1 MCIRDRSKTNKSTIS
16 SQPKIP
22 LQKSQ
27 SPEKTASEKTN
38 ESTKTIIKKPKL
50 KSEPVAK
57 TVIPFLDK
65 SQSFLSNNFGKK
77 LPDLDWVGISK
88 WSFGITAGIVS
99 NPFDQDQNG
108 TALGAKIGLTTKYQ
122 FKEKLALNA
131 DLIYFYRTGTYQP
144 VDSVFEV
151 TGYSFGRSTYRF
163 ELRPENSH
171 YLELPIYLTYP
182 IKRHLF
188 EGGISA
194 SYLLGVRGST
204 RLIVDLESSQPVNDT
219 GWINETGFRK
229 FTANV
234 MLGYQ
239 YKISSNIHF
248 GVRAIYSPIGYNNL
262 SLDNNSSISIDR
274 LAPQNI
280 NPFHLT
286 IKLTQYFG
294 K

>member
-1 MCIRDRSKTNKSTIS
+1 M
-16 SQPKIP
+16 
-22 LQKSQ
+22 
-27 SPEKTASEKTN
+27 
-38 ESTKTIIKKPKL
+38 
-50 KSEPVAK
+50 
-57 TVIPFLDK
+57 
-65 SQSFLSNNFGKK
+65 
-77 LPDLDWVGISK
+77 
-88 WSFGITAGIVS
+88 
-99 NPFDQDQNG
+99 
-108 TALGAKIGLTTKYQ
+108 
-122 FKEKLALNA
+122 
-131 DLIYFYRTGTYQP
+131 
-144 VDSVFEV
+144 
-151 TGYSFGRSTYRF
+151 
-163 ELRPENSH
+163 
-171 YLELPIYLTYP
+171 
-182 IKRHLF
+182 
-188 EGGISA
+188 
-194 SYLLGVRGST
+194 LGVRGST

-262 SLDNNSSISIDR
+262 SLDNNSSIFIDR